1 LLDYPDADTALIDTH
16 LERAMAASRT
26 VVNLG
31 RTLRRRNDLRVR
43 QPLALVTI
51 VTGNPE
57 LRRAIETHTAL
68 IAEELNVHAVN
79 VHDDEAELVE
89 LSAKA
94 DFRRLG
100 PRFGNETKTIAG
112 AIAGLDHDAVA
123 ELLSDGEVTI
133 DDEVL
138 TAADVVITR
147 NPREGTV
154 VATEGSITVALDTQ
168 LSQDLLTEGVAR
180 ELVNRIQ
187 MIRRSEGRAVTDRIR
202 LRWASDAASIV
213 EAFRVHDAFIAGEV
227 LATAIVRDHSITSTP
242 ISIDGAEVALSIAD
256 D

>member
-1 LLDYPDADTALIDTH
+1 
-16 LERAMAASRT
+16 
-26 VVNLG
+26 
-31 RTLRRRNDLRVR
+31 
-43 QPLALVTI
+43 
-51 VTGNPE
+51 
-57 LRRAIETHTAL
+57 
-68 IAEELNVHAVN
+68 
-79 VHDDEAELVE
+79 
-89 LSAKA
+89 
-94 DFRRLG
+94 
-100 PRFGNETKTIAG
+100 
-112 AIAGLDHDAVA
+112 
-123 ELLSDGEVTI
+123 
-133 DDEVL
+133 
-138 TAADVVITR
+138 VITR